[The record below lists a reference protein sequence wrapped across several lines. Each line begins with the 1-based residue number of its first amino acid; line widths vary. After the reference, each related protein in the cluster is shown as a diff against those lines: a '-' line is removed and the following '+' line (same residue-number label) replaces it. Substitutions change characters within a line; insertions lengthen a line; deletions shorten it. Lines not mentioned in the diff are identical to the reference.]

1 MRSNSA
7 LMTEVMLTDLAEK
20 ANIKMRN
27 IGRTGLQAG
36 ELKEAFNLYVLAS
49 LSIDSED
56 LAIFCL
62 APLIDPHSLLFP
74 LRIYPF
80 SFRCPLLTGGNTSRK
95 EGTFS
100 SSFLCGAW
108 VLFSC

>member
-49 LSIDSED
+49 LSIDSEGNVTTRNVGVTFD
-56 LAIFCL
+56 LLEA
-62 APLIDPHSLLFP
+62 
-74 LRIYPF
+74 
-80 SFRCPLLTGGNTSRK
+80 
-95 EGTFS
+95 
-100 SSFLCGAW
+100 
-108 VLFSC
+108 